1 MDRVEIGKLKD
12 LVGKEVKLFSWIN
25 SVRSHGKVIFFDL
38 RDNSGIVQSVVFK
51 KELLE
56 SAEKLKEEDLVE
68 IIGTVNPRP
77 EKLANPNQQNGDIEI
92 AVTDFKLVSKSKLAP
107 FDISQDTKVIDE
119 VKRLRHRYLDLRS
132 ARMHQ
137 NIITRHKLILA
148 LRNYLSNDGFLEIET
163 PILTKGTP
171 EGAREFIVPSRQR
184 KGSFFV
190 LPQSPQQYKQLLM
203 VAGFEKYFQIARCF
217 RDEDQRG
224 DRQPEFTQLDI
235 EMSFVSQEK
244 VMALVEKMIIDLVT
258 NLFPNKRISKKPFPV
273 LTYEEAIKNH
283 NSDKPDLRENKE
295 DGDELAFL
303 WVEKFPLF
311 EYSETEKK
319 YVSVHHPFTRPLAED
334 MEYLEKD
341 PSKVRSYSY
350 DLVLNGFEIGGGS
363 IRIHEKALQEEV
375 FKYLGLTKETIKA
388 RFGHLVEAFEY
399 SPPPHGGIAL
409 GLDRLIAILQNEPNI
424 REVIAFPKTGEST
437 DPLTG
442 APTSLPDQS
451 LNEVGIK
458 VKEEKR
464 SR

>member
-1 MDRVEIGKLKD
+1 MDRVEIGKLKEF
-12 LVGKEVKLFSWIN
+12 VGKEIKIYGWIN
-25 SVRSHGKVIFFDL
+25 VVRSHGKVIFFDL
-38 RDNSGIVQSVVFK
+38 RDNSGIVQTVVFK
-51 KELLE
+51 RELLE
-56 SAEKLKEEDLVE
+56 AAEKLKDEDLIE
-68 IIGTVNPRP
+68 LTGTVNPRP
-77 EKLANPNQQNGDIEI
+77 EKLANPNQQNGDIEV
-92 AVTDFKLVSKSKLAP
+92 AVNTINLLSKSKLPP
-107 FDISQDTKVIDE
+107 FIINQDTAVIDE

-132 ARMHQ
+132 DRMHK
-137 NIITRHKLILA
+137 NIIIRHKIILA
-148 LRNYLSNDGFLEIET
+148 LRNYLSDKGFLEVET

-171 EGAREFIVPSRQR
+171 EGAREFIVPSRQK

-235 EMSFVSQEK
+235 EMSFASQQDI
-244 VMALVEKMIIDLVT
+244 MQLVEKMMIELVT
-258 NLFPNKRISKKPFPV
+258 NLFPDKKIAKKPFPI
-273 LTYEEAIKNH
+273 LIYDEAIKKY

-295 DGDELAFL
+295 DSDELAFL

-311 EYSETEKK
+311 EYSQTEDK
-319 YVSVHHPFTRPLAED
+319 YVSVHHPFTRPLTED

-363 IRIHEKALQEEV
+363 IRIHERELQEEV
-375 FKYLGLTKETIKA
+375 FKYLGLNKETIEA
-388 RFGHLVEAFEY
+388 RFGHLMEAFEY

-409 GLDRLIAILQNEPNI
+409 GLDRLIAILQKEPNI

-442 APTSLPDQS
+442 APTPLPDQS
-451 LNEVGIK
+451 LSEIGIK
-458 VKEEKR
+458 VKEETKK
-464 SR
+464 